1 MKAEKSRCVL
11 VHHHIISSIHLTRE
25 VIIDFYL
32 PANIQFS
39 DLSLLLINDGQ
50 DLVRM
55 RFENILEELY
65 NENKITPLLCV
76 GIHCGPDRRNEY
88 GTAAF
93 RDFKGRGI
101 KAAAYSEFIF
111 EELLPFVR
119 KTFGIDS
126 FIEKSFCGFSLGGLS
141 ALDIVWNHPEE
152 FSKVGVFSGSLW
164 WRMVDQDDILF
175 DEDKHR
181 IMHSQIRNGG
191 YYPWLKFFFETGT
204 KDETA
209 DRNNNGVID
218 SIDDTLSCID
228 ELVAKGYDP
237 EEDIAYLDMENGRH
251 DIFTWAEA
259 FPVFLKWG
267 WNSLTS

>member
-101 KAAAYSEFIF
+101 KAAAYAEFIF
-111 EELLPFVR
+111 EELLPFVS
-119 KTFGIDS
+119 KT
-126 FIEKSFCGFSLGGLS
+126 
-141 ALDIVWNHPEE
+141 
-152 FSKVGVFSGSLW
+152 
-164 WRMVDQDDILF
+164 
-175 DEDKHR
+175 
-181 IMHSQIRNGG
+181 
-191 YYPWLKFFFETGT
+191 
-204 KDETA
+204 
-209 DRNNNGVID
+209 
-218 SIDDTLSCID
+218 
-228 ELVAKGYDP
+228 
-237 EEDIAYLDMENGRH
+237 
-251 DIFTWAEA
+251 
-259 FPVFLKWG
+259 
-267 WNSLTS
+267 